1 MDNITIVSRKEILD
15 KAGKNTFRFLHGT
28 DGYDFTKPVILNRF
42 SGTFTIKKLWSIIPH
57 KDYDYNVCVLVNVP
71 NSRYEREKKYYIA
84 RICGENSFDIELK
97 ASAYFGWYT
106 IPNTFYTK
114 GMFTELRKRSDIE
127 TYLIA
132 QRKDYQTPITEK
144 KPYSVG
150 TLDDNVRYIFN
161 KEQYAYTANMEK
173 KYISELHLRDT
184 TGKGKEIVYRVPQYY
199 RKDLTFYD
207 ILDNSGYYVYNRR
220 AELKRRAA
228 ALRAEREKAAY
239 NEYDTTGMIEKA
251 VNAAEKTKS
260 AIIEKIQT
268 AADYNSMYALH
279 RKLYDIAWLYY
290 DIELFTEKINNKKFP
305 SIPACENSLQKIIDK
320 AEKIET
326 EEQ

>member
-15 KAGKNTFRFLHGT
+15 KVGKNTFRFLHET
-28 DGYDFTKPVILNRF
+28 DGYNFTKPVILNKF
-42 SGTFTIKKLWSIIPH
+42 SGSFTLKKLWSIIPH
-57 KDYDYNVCVLVNVP
+57 KNYDYNVCVLFNIP
-71 NSRYEREKKYYIA
+71 CGRYDREKEYHVV
-84 RICGENSFDIELK
+84 RICGENEFDIELK
-97 ASAYFGWYT
+97 ANTYFNWT
-106 IPNTFYTK
+106 TVPNTFYRK
-114 GMFTELRKRSDIE
+114 ADFTELRKRNNIE

-132 QRKDYQTPITEK
+132 QRKDYQTTITEK
-144 KPYSVG
+144 EPYSVG
-150 TLDDNVRYIFN
+150 TLDDNVRYFFD
-161 KEQYAYTANMEK
+161 KEQYAYTSNMEK

-184 TGKGKEIVYRVPQYY
+184 TGKGKKIVYRVPQYY

-260 AIIEKIQT
+260 AIIKKIQA
-268 AADYNSMYALH
+268 AADCDSMYALH

-290 DIELFTEKINNKKFP
+290 DIESFTEKINNKKFRQCP
-305 SIPACENSLQKIIDK
+305 
-320 AEKIET
+320 
-326 EEQ
+326 